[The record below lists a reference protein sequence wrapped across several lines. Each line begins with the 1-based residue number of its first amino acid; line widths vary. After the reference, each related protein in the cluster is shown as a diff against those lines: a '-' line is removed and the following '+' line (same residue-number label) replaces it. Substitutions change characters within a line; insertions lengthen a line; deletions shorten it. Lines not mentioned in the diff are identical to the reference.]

1 MINSFPFRSHSKL
14 PYESSIS
21 LISLAACLWTVNRG
35 RTCNLHTERP
45 HPDGGIELRPF
56 TCEATVLNAA
66 PPCCTVLQV
75 FFGSLILCVHHTLQK
90 CLYKSVCVGVLRAV
104 LYNPSLS
111 CVWKNSWTHQ
121 PGTMSY
127 SALLIPCL
135 TTQGTKAGLTSR
147 IVSQYFLDF
156 SGLLDRLFFFF
167 FLLHKGVFSSCSPE
181 LTLRYREDKYPKDQH
196 IIISVL
202 GTPLKSVWEY
212 RLSRVVGCS

>member
-1 MINSFPFRSHSKL
+1 MQSPHRETPSRWWNWTQALHLWGNSAERCTTMLH
-14 PYESSIS
+14 
-21 LISLAACLWTVNRG
+21 CLTGFLWKFNTL
-35 RTCNLHTERP
+35 C
-45 HPDGGIELRPF
+45 
-56 TCEATVLNAA
+56 A
-66 PPCCTVLQV
+66 PTQ
-75 FFGSLILCVHHTLQK
+75 QK
-90 CLYKSVCVGVLRAV
+90 CLYKSVCVGVFHAV

-127 SALLIPCL
+127 SALLLPCL

-156 SGLLDRLFFFF
+156 SGLLDRLLLLFFATQRC
-167 FLLHKGVFSSCSPE
+167 VFSSCSPE

>member
-1 MINSFPFRSHSKL
+1 
-14 PYESSIS
+14 
-21 LISLAACLWTVNRG
+21 
-35 RTCNLHTERP
+35 
-45 HPDGGIELRPF
+45 
-56 TCEATVLNAA
+56 
-66 PPCCTVLQV
+66 
-75 FFGSLILCVHHTLQK
+75 
-90 CLYKSVCVGVLRAV
+90 
-104 LYNPSLS
+104 
-111 CVWKNSWTHQ
+111 
-121 PGTMSY
+121 MSY

-167 FLLHKGVFSSCSPE
+167 LLHKDVCSAHVPPE

>member
-35 RTCNLHTERP
+35 RTCNLHTETP

-75 FFGSLILCVHHTLQK
+75 FFGSLILCVHLRSKNVYITVFVLESCTQFCTIPLCHVFGKTAELISLELCPIVHCSYPVWPHRGQKLAWLQESF
-90 CLYKSVCVGVLRAV
+90 LSIFWI
-104 LYNPSLS
+104 SLD
-111 CVWKNSWTHQ
+111 CWT
-121 PGTMSY
+121 
-127 SALLIPCL
+127 
-135 TTQGTKAGLTSR
+135 
-147 IVSQYFLDF
+147 DF
-156 SGLLDRLFFFF
+156 CFFFATQRC
-167 FLLHKGVFSSCSPE
+167 VFSSCSPE

-202 GTPLKSVWEY
+202 GTPLKSVWI
-212 RLSRVVGCS
+212 